1 MKIPLPDSILGPNTF
16 ADFEAAP
23 GSSGADLLVYVG
35 GAVSPSEYFARRESS
50 PTALLTLLRPDGAR
64 HSALALSYSP
74 SLPGRPEDAREAFL
88 DHFHH
93 EVLPALPIRP
103 DRLAVIGFSLGA
115 PLAVLLARADGPR
128 VVRLA
133 TVGAVGAAEALSL
146 ESAPLGPLSCPVRV
160 AWGTEDPCLPHSLR
174 FVEALEVA
182 GVRHDVDTTPGGH
195 AFPDYVANGRLPAA
209 AAFAAE
215 GLSTSC

>member
-1 MKIPLPDSILGPNTF
+1 VKIPLPGSSLGPNTF
-16 ADFEAAP
+16 ADFDAALEA
-23 GSSGADLLVYVG
+23 SGADLLVYVG

-88 DHFHH
+88 DHFLY

-115 PLAVLLARADGPR
+115 ALALLLARANVR
-128 VVRLA
+128 QVVRLA

-174 FVEALEVA
+174 FLEALEAA
-182 GVRHDVDTTPGGH
+182 GLRYDADTSPGGH
-195 AFPDYVANGRLPAA
+195 AYPDYVANGLLPAA
-209 AAFAAE
+209 VAFAAH
-215 GLSTSC
+215 GLSKSC

>member
-1 MKIPLPDSILGPNTF
+1 MKIQLPDSILGPTTF
-16 ADFEAAP
+16 ADFEAAF

-35 GAVSPSEYFARRESS
+35 GAVSPSEYLARRESS
-50 PTALLTLLRPDGAR
+50 PSALLSLLRPDEAH
-64 HSALALSYSP
+64 HSALALPYSP
-74 SLPGRPEDAREAFL
+74 TIPGRPEDAWKAFL
-88 DHFHH
+88 DHVLY

-115 PLAVLLARADGPR
+115 ALAVLLARANVRR

-182 GVRHDVDTTPGGH
+182 GLRYDADTSPGGH
-195 AFPDYVANGRLPAA
+195 AFPDYVANGLLPAA
-209 AAFAAE
+209 VAFAAQ
-215 GLSTSC
+215 GLSRSC

>member
-35 GAVSPSEYFARRESS
+35 GAVSPSEYHARRESS

-74 SLPGRPEDAREAFL
+74 SLPGRPEAAWKAFL

-115 PLAVLLARADGPR
+115 ALAVLLARADGPR

-133 TVGAVGAAEALSL
+133 TVGAVGAAEAFLL
-146 ESAPLGPLSCPVRV
+146 EVPLLGPLNCSVRV
-160 AWGTEDPCLPHSLR
+160 AWNTEDPCSPHSLR
-174 FVEALEVA
+174 FAGALEAA

-209 AAFAAE
+209 VAFAAE

>member
-35 GAVSPSEYFARRESS
+35 GAVSPSEYLARRESS

-182 GVRHDVDTTPGGH
+182 GLRYDADTSPGGH
-195 AFPDYVANGRLPAA
+195 AFPDYVANGLLPAA
-209 AAFAAE
+209 VAFAAQ
-215 GLSTSC
+215 GLSRSC

>member
-35 GAVSPSEYFARRESS
+35 GAVSPSEYLARRESS
-50 PTALLTLLRPDGAR
+50 PSALLNLLRPDEAR
-64 HSALALSYSP
+64 HWALALPYSP
-74 SLPGRPEDAREAFL
+74 ALPGRPEDALKAFL
-88 DHFHH
+88 DHVLH

-103 DRLAVIGFSLGA
+103 DRMAVIGYSLGA
-115 PLAVLLARADGPR
+115 ALAVLLARADGPR

-133 TVGAVGAAEALSL
+133 TVGAVGAAEAFLL
-146 ESAPLGPLSCPVRV
+146 EVPLLGPLNCPVRV
-160 AWGTEDPCLPHSLR
+160 AWNTEDPCSPHSLR
-174 FVEALEVA
+174 FAGALEAA

-209 AAFAAE
+209 VAFAAE